1 MASHARARR
10 CPCVPARIADPMFH
24 CGTCAAWMEAVGG
37 TRTATRPRRH
47 APGARRRF
55 GNGTAIV
62 HLVGSRPGLARRL
75 DDGRHQSHAR
85 RGRQAGVLDAVV
97 RGGPARLFRAPGDER
112 RGHARADRKVSVV
125 SLFGPLLAL
134 RDDTS
139 DDFRPSAHS
148 SERVRF
154 WTIDLPAP
162 AKDGFDRSDQFGAA
176 IGADERGRI
185 RSLDQIA
192 PARAI
197 ADALARDKVVL
208 GDLPHAPRDLDEL
221 LTSWRDQAGN
231 AVGPASGGGTHCH
244 HVPEDV
250 LTSFA
255 IVGGTGTGIAVSPS
269 RGHYSPPPPPSP
281 SARSCSTG
289 ACCRRCPGGDASS
302 GLVARATPPTRSPSG
317 DGAVAST
324 RA

>member
-1 MASHARARR
+1 MAQGPQLALVVMLLVLVAGSATAQRSSIWSGH
-10 CPCVPARIADPMFH
+10 DQ
-24 CGTCAAWMEAVGG
+24 AWRVDW
-37 TRTATRPRRH
+37 TTDDIKATRV
-47 APGARRRF
+47 A
-55 GNGTAIV
+55 
-62 HLVGSRPGLARRL
+62 
-75 DDGRHQSHAR
+75 DGRRVFSMRSFAAAQLGFSMHQETSA
-85 RGRQAGVLDAVV
+85 AGTL
-97 RGGPARLFRAPGDER
+97 ER
-112 RGHARADRKVSVV
+112 DRKVSVV

-154 WTIDLPAP
+154 WTIDLSAP
-162 AKDGFDRSDQFGAA
+162 AKDGFDPSDQFGAA
-176 IGADERGRI
+176 IGVDERGRI

-255 IVGGTGTGIAVSPS
+255 IVGRTGTGIVVSPS
-269 RGHYSPPPPPSP
+269 RGHCSPPP
-281 SARSCSTG
+281 
-289 ACCRRCPGGDASS
+289 RRHPAHDPVLQALPVAVVREAMPLPG
-302 GLVARATPPTRSPSG
+302 
-317 DGAVAST
+317 
-324 RA
+324 